1 MNNILE
7 KIADKTRE
15 RVEAS
20 KRIVSPEKMRDLAL
34 SLPRGDGAF
43 GKALGKEGMSFILE
57 CKKASPSKGI
67 IAEDFPYLDIA
78 RDYER
83 AGASAIS
90 VLTEPHWFKGDIS
103 YLKEIS
109 GKVSVPCL
117 RKDFTVDEYMI
128 HEAKVNGASAV
139 LLICSILTAAE
150 LERYLGLCA
159 ELGLSAL
166 VEAHDEEEVRTAV
179 SCGAGIIGVNNRDL
193 KDFSVDCTNCLRLRD
208 IVPGNVLFVAE
219 SGVKTASDIKTL
231 HDNRVDAVLIGESAM
246 RSPDKAG
253 FIRELV
259 SLI

>member
-78 RDYER
+78 KDYER

-103 YLKEIS
+103 YL
-109 GKVSVPCL
+109 
-117 RKDFTVDEYMI
+117 
-128 HEAKVNGASAV
+128 
-139 LLICSILTAAE
+139 
-150 LERYLGLCA
+150 
-159 ELGLSAL
+159 
-166 VEAHDEEEVRTAV
+166 
-179 SCGAGIIGVNNRDL
+179 
-193 KDFSVDCTNCLRLRD
+193 
-208 IVPGNVLFVAE
+208 
-219 SGVKTASDIKTL
+219 
-231 HDNRVDAVLIGESAM
+231 
-246 RSPDKAG
+246 
-253 FIRELV
+253 
-259 SLI
+259 